1 MKKLKV
7 NDLKVKSFVT
17 ASKGKEMAALKGG
30 VTSRPCFISMD
41 NPICYLVVTNSQVRA
56 GETSHRLFLC
66 NPGSTVLGGVAHR
79 EAYIGWQERTTV

>member
-41 NPICYLVVTNSQVRA
+41 NPICY
-56 GETSHRLFLC
+56 
-66 NPGSTVLGGVAHR
+66 
-79 EAYIGWQERTTV
+79 